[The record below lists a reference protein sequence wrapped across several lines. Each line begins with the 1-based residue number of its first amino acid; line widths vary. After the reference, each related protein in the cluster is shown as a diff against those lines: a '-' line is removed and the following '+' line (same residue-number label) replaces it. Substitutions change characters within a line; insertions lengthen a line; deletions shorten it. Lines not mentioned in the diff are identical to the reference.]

1 MKSFILVLKFELGTM
16 LKKKSFVIS
25 TVLVVLGAFVL
36 LSLPRFFMGEEGTSD
51 STGSSEATSGEASRE
66 IMMLYDENHVLSQS
80 ALAEAIFPEYEITFA
95 NSVNDLESAIMEERA
110 ACGFVIHH
118 ETDYTYYVKNSSLMD
133 STSERFAQ
141 LLQKQYQYHA
151 LAELNYDAA
160 RVDEIYGKEITSD
173 MNVLGTDGLSNYFY
187 TYVLIFI
194 LYMMILIYGNQI
206 GVGVASEKS
215 NRAIEILTTSCSP
228 NALIF
233 GKVIA
238 GAIAGMLQTAL
249 MIGGVLAAYYVNA
262 DSLQHMLDPYLNIPP
277 LVLVTFAL
285 FGVLGYLLFSFLFG
299 AIGAMCSKLE
309 EVNGATMP
317 IQLLI
322 IAVFMLS
329 IFTLSAPD
337 TLLSQIT
344 MYLPFTSWMCMF
356 VNVAVGSVSMLQI
369 TISLAI
375 LALTTLGM
383 GFLGARLYRR
393 GTLTYGNSLQFKNIV
408 RVLKH
413 KD

>member
-1 MKSFILVLKFELGTM
+1 MKAFFLVLKFELGTM
-16 LKKKSFVIS
+16 LRKKSFLIS
-25 TVLVVLGAFVL
+25 TVLVVLGAFAL
-36 LSLPRFFMGEEGTSD
+36 LSLPRFLMNEEGESGGESD
-51 STGSSEATSGEASRE
+51 GDADRE
-66 IMMLYDENHVLSQS
+66 IMMIYDEGAILTQH
-80 ALAEAIFPEYEITFA
+80 ALAEAFFPEYELVFA
-95 NSVNDLESAIMEERA
+95 NSVSELEQAVMEERA
-110 ACGFVIHH
+110 QCGFAIHH

-133 STSERFAQ
+133 TTSDRFTQ
-141 LLQKQYQYHA
+141 LLQKQYQYRA
-151 LAELNYDAA
+151 LTELNYDAA
-160 RVDEIYGKEITSD
+160 RVDEIYGKEITST
-173 MNVLGTDGLSNYFY
+173 MSVLGTDGLSNYFY

-238 GAIAGMLQTAL
+238 GAITGVLQTAIML
-249 MIGGVLAAYYVNA
+249 GGVLAAYHLNA
-262 DSLQHMLDPYLNIPP
+262 DSLNHILDPYLNIPS

-317 IQLLI
+317 IQLFI

-329 IFTLSAPD
+329 IFALDAPD
-337 TLLSQIT
+337 TLLSQIA

-356 VNVAVGSVSMLQI
+356 VNVAVGSVSTIQI
-369 TISLAI
+369 IISLVI

-383 GFLGARLYRR
+383 GLLGARLYRR
-393 GTLTYGNSLQFKNIV
+393 GTLTYGNSLKFRNIFG
-408 RVLKH
+408 VLKH